1 MEKNN
6 LMTLHQ
12 QPSSFPPCSAC
23 GGRLIGTRCEPRMI
37 LMRQGATFQHP
48 ITGLRALV
56 CTNCGY
62 TNLYADNLNNL
73 NQEVEKHPEDFEL

>member
-1 MEKNN
+1 
-6 LMTLHQ
+6 
-12 QPSSFPPCSAC
+12 
-23 GGRLIGTRCEPRMI
+23 MI